1 MRILQKILLCALLLQ
16 VLSAAAQERK
26 LTHREEPV
34 YPPIAEKMNLHG
46 LVKIKVW
53 IGPDGTVRRL
63 EYIGGHPLLA
73 EAALKAVKEWRYEP
87 LGGESTAVVE
97 LKF

>member
-1 MRILQKILLCALLLQ
+1 MRILRKILLLVLLLPG
-16 VLSAAAQERK
+16 LNAAAEERK
-26 LTHREEPV
+26 LVHREEPV
-34 YPPIAEKMNLHG
+34 YPTIAEKMNLHG
-46 LVKIKVW
+46 LVKIKIW
-53 IGPDGTVRRL
+53 IGSDGTVRRL

-73 EAALKAVKEWRYEP
+73 EAALKAVKEWKYEP